1 MFTALRS
8 RRTVAVGIV
17 ALAVSAGVATLAYAS
32 IPDGNGVIHAC
43 YGVNGHGQ
51 VDGNASLRVIDPAST
66 NTNGQ
71 ACKNNEK
78 ALDWS
83 QTGPTGATGPQG
95 PQGPTGA
102 TGPQG
107 PEGSGHAF
115 IATTQGHVTIHHN
128 LANIVT
134 LTGLPA
140 GNYLV
145 WSPVFV
151 IFDDETGTNDVCEW
165 RINGSQIVVPE
176 GDTFMF
182 DAHDDAFGRADISG
196 HVTLASDNSTI
207 EVLCDANTDGAEAHG
222 QITALRVGAIN

>member
-1 MFTALRS
+1 MFTPLRG
-8 RRTVAVGIV
+8 RRTAAVGLI
-17 ALAVSAGVATLAYAS
+17 ALAVAAVAAAIAYAS
-32 IPDGNGVIHAC
+32 IPDSNGLFHGC
-43 YGVNGHGQ
+43 YGITGQ
-51 VDGNASLRVIDPAST
+51 GQPAGNATLRVIDPDT
-66 NTNGQ
+66 Q
-71 ACKNNEK
+71 ACKSNERP
-78 ALDWS
+78 LDWN
-83 QTGPTGATGPQG
+83 QTG
-95 PQGPTGA
+95 PQGPTGPQGQTGP

-115 IATTQGHVTIHHN
+115 IATTQGSVTIHHN

-196 HVTLASDNSTI
+196 HVTLATDNSTI

-222 QITALRVGAIN
+222 QITALKVGAIN